1 MVGIKKC
8 DSCLNS
14 RIVVSENGLHSICC
28 LSEKKAVACMLGKKD
43 SYLEYRGKGF
53 DFQKEEGGAE

>member
-1 MVGIKKC
+1 MVALTRC

-28 LSEKKAVACMLGKKD
+28 LSEKKAVDCMTKTKDYYAEIPKSVWGNKK
-43 SYLEYRGKGF
+43 
-53 DFQKEEGGAE
+53 